1 MKVEPRFCD
10 IRAAANATLMF
21 VQSYAAVPVGV
32 AVEEAVPEKVWVDE
46 LRVKQVVINGLSNAC
61 KLTTE
66 GRIDVRIALT
76 GSGMLRVEVWRCTFV
91 ARAAAAVAPYSV
103 QPHSNNLPPPP
114 VLPFCP
120 GARHWAR
127 LGRRD
132 RGTAVFS
139 LWARRQEQRSDT
151 RPLHEGHRLGSV
163 PVPAAHTA
171 DGGRN
176 PYPGPH
182 RWRVRCHAVV
192 SHTLHTAR

>member
-76 GSGMLRVEVWRCTFV
+76 NSDMLRVEVWRRTFA
-91 ARAAAAVAPYSV
+91 ARAARAARAAPSTVAPYPV
-103 QPHSNNLPPPP
+103 QPHSNNLPPRPA
-114 VLPFCP
+114 LPFLPRCSTLGP
-120 GARHWAR
+120 AWA
-127 LGRRD
+127 
-132 RGTAVFS
+132 T
-139 LWARRQEQRSDT
+139 
-151 RPLHEGHRLGSV
+151 
-163 PVPAAHTA
+163 
-171 DGGRN
+171 
-176 PYPGPH
+176 
-182 RWRVRCHAVV
+182 
-192 SHTLHTAR
+192 